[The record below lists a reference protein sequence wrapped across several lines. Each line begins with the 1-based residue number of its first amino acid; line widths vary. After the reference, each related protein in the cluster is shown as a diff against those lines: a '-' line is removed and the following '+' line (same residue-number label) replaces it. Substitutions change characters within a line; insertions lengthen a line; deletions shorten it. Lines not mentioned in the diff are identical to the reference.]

1 MQSIVTTVCL
11 QDPLPLLPLALI
23 FFGTSVLRQQGCIF
37 WGWLSLWIL
46 SFRSRFYFKIE
57 FIFPKKNIFKNLQ
70 SCQDVVAHEMGHNLT
85 SIASQ
90 LEYTGES
97 GCLNEAFSDLFGE
110 MVENFAT
117 GSNDFLIAKDCMK
130 NVSSLKIN
138 SIK

>member
-1 MQSIVTTVCL
+1 MVPAFFDSRAVYFG
-11 QDPLPLLPLALI
+11 DGSRYGFYPLGVGFI
-23 FFGTSVLRQQGCIF
+23 
-37 WGWLSLWIL
+37 LSLNLFSKKIIL
-46 SFRSRFYFKIE
+46 
-57 FIFPKKNIFKNLQ
+57 KNLQ